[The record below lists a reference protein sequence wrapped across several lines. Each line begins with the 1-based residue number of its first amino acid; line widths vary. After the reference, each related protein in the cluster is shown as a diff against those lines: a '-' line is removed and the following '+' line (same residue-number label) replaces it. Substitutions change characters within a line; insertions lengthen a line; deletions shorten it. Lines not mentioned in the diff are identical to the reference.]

1 MSLPEEQ
8 LEQLTNEQLAGGRAQ
23 HAYNEFIK
31 DFCEKKRKILF
42 QNFADLALTDEANI
56 MEVKRML
63 FAVDT
68 LEADIMT
75 VIETGKMASITLN
88 QQEVKH

>member
-1 MSLPEEQ
+1 
-8 LEQLTNEQLAGGRAQ
+8 
-23 HAYNEFIK
+23 
-31 DFCEKKRKILF
+31 
-42 QNFADLALTDEANI
+42 

-75 VIETGKMASITLN
+75 VIETGKMASISLN
-88 QQEVKH
+88 EKEVKH